1 MVAHAIIATLERIFA
16 LLIATKW
23 MCVYLFRFG
32 FENQIAVG
40 FVIALSSFCVWEQM
54 RRMAYGKKNI
64 YIDCG
69 QEWRWWSG
77 AATQKRGIDMTRR
90 EVAAKNGAAK
100 NREWNKCNNNKLLSL
115 SPLLILHSVRSMFHF
130 ILFSVFIRSVG
141 SLRSLF
147 ALCLPV

>member
-54 RRMAYGKKNI
+54 RRMAYGKKKHL
-64 YIDCG
+64 YRLRARVKMMERSSD
-69 QEWRWWSG
+69 
-77 AATQKRGIDMTRR
+77 AKRGIDMTRR
-90 EVAAKNGAAK
+90 EEAAKNGAAK